1 MCVWRNLVCLAMASI
16 LPVSL
21 TAQESAGAILY
32 SGNGTLVNQGQAPA
46 STAIFPND
54 LIQTPK
60 GSPARIQLSG
70 SETQVNAETL
80 VQYQT
85 GELALDHGS
94 LSVNTSRGLRVRVG
108 CITIT
113 PVHDNAW
120 TRYDVKDVDGK
131 VTISSFKDDVY
142 VDARRSNF
150 QDAKEQERNRSIVH
164 ETEQKTREEQCVGAD
179 DNSREAATV
188 GPLNSWYAVAAGTA
202 AVIFTTCYALCR
214 SSEPLS
220 PACPSKTSNNNCS
233 TP

>member
-1 MCVWRNLVCLAMASI
+1 M
-16 LPVSL
+16 
-21 TAQESAGAILY
+21 
-32 SGNGTLVNQGQAPA
+32 NQGQAPA

-60 GSPARIQLSG
+60 GSAARIQLAG
-70 SETQVNAETL
+70 SETQVNPETL

-113 PVHDNAW
+113 PVHDSAW
-120 TRYDVKDVDGK
+120 THYDVKDVDGK
-131 VTISSFKDDVY
+131 VTVSSMKDDVY
-142 VDARRSNF
+142 IDAHEKNF
-150 QDAKEQERNRSIVH
+150 QDAKQQESNRSIVH
-164 ETEQKTREEQCVGAD
+164 ETEQKTREEKCGGGYSRPAQATAVGGWLNSPYAVGA
-179 DNSREAATV
+179 
-188 GPLNSWYAVAAGTA
+188 GAGI
-202 AVIFTTCYALCR
+202 VIGITCYALCR

-220 PACPSKTSNNNCS
+220 PACPSDKSCS

>member
-1 MCVWRNLVCLAMASI
+1 MASI

-32 SGNGTLVNQGQAPA
+32 GGNGTLVNQGQAPA

-54 LIQTPK
+54 QIQTPK
-60 GSPARIQLSG
+60 GVSARIQLTG
-70 SETQVNAETL
+70 SETQVNPESI
-80 VQYQT
+80 VQFQDS
-85 GELALDHGS
+85 ELALDHGS

-120 TRYDVKDVDGK
+120 THFDVKDVDGK
-131 VTISSFKDDVY
+131 VIISSFKDDVY

-150 QDAKEQERNRSIVH
+150 ENVKEQERDRSIVH
-164 ETEQKTREEQCVGAD
+164 ETEQKTRNEKCGGGD
-179 DNSREAATV
+179 DNPKEAATSS
-188 GPLNSWYAVAAGTA
+188 PLNSWYAIAAGSA

-220 PACPSKTSNNNCS
+220 PECPSRDDNKNCS

>member
-1 MCVWRNLVCLAMASI
+1 MASL

-21 TAQESAGAILY
+21 SAQESAGAILY
-32 SGNGTLVNQGQAPA
+32 GGNGTLVNQGQAPA
-46 STAIFPND
+46 SAAIFPND

-60 GSPARIQLSG
+60 GVSARIQLTG
-70 SETQVNAETL
+70 SETQVNPETM
-80 VQYQT
+80 VQFQDS
-85 GELALDHGS
+85 ELALDHGS

-120 TRYDVKDVDGK
+120 THYDVKDVDGK

-150 QDAKEQERNRSIVH
+150 ENAKEQERNRSIVH
-164 ETEQKTREEQCVGAD
+164 ETEQKTRDEKCAGAY
-179 DNSREAATV
+179 DNPQQAPGLGS
-188 GPLNSWYAVAAGTA
+188 PLNSWYAIAVGSA

-220 PACPSKTSNNNCS
+220 PACPSNKNCS